1 MKFNITIE
9 MVDVTREDLM
19 HLNSV
24 LGPLNGVT
32 TTTPAPK
39 EEAPTPTPKEEVP
52 AHDPKEEAPAPDAK
66 KKSPKEKVSAPVKEE
81 SPKEEAPK
89 EEAPVKEEASVKEED
104 LLDVAVK
111 RATALLADGDTTPV
125 KNALKA
131 AGARRVSELRGDAL
145 VTFLDALPEED

>member
-9 MVDVTREDLM
+9 MIDVTREDLQ

-24 LGPLNGVT
+24 LGPLNVVP
-32 TTTPAPK
+32 TPAPASK
-39 EEAPTPTPKEEVP
+39 EEKSPVP
-52 AHDPKEEAPAPDAK
+52 ASKKKSPTPKEEAPAPASKEEEAPAPASK
-66 KKSPKEKVSAPVKEE
+66 KKSPTPKEE
-81 SPKEEAPK
+81 SPKESTEV
-89 EEAPVKEEASVKEED
+89 EEAPVKEED

-145 VTFLDALPEED
+145 VAFLDALPEED

>member
-24 LGPLNGVT
+24 LGPLNGGVT

-39 EEAPTPTPKEEVP
+39 NEEAPTPTPKEEVP

-81 SPKEEAPK
+81 APK
-89 EEAPVKEEASVKEED
+89 ESPKEEASVKEED
-104 LLDVAVK
+104 LLDAAVK
-111 RATALLADGDTTPV
+111 RATALLVDGDTTPV

-145 VTFLDALPEED
+145 VTFLEALPKED

>member
-9 MVDVTREDLM
+9 MIDVTREDLQ

-24 LGPLNGVT
+24 FGPLNAVP
-32 TTTPAPK
+32 TPAPASK
-39 EEAPTPTPKEEVP
+39 E
-52 AHDPKEEAPAPDAK
+52 EEAPAPASKEEKSPVPASK
-66 KKSPKEKVSAPVKEE
+66 KKSPTPKEE
-81 SPKEEAPK
+81 SPKESTEV
-89 EEAPVKEEASVKEED
+89 EEAPVKEED

-145 VTFLDALPEED
+145 VAFLDALPEED

>member
-9 MVDVTREDLM
+9 MVDVTREDLE

-24 LGPLNGVT
+24 LGPLNVVP
-32 TTTPAPK
+32 TPAPASK
-39 EEAPTPTPKEEVP
+39 EEEAPAP
-52 AHDPKEEAPAPDAK
+52 ASKKKSTTPKEEAPAPASKGEKSPAPASK
-66 KKSPKEKVSAPVKEE
+66 KKSHTPKEE
-81 SPKEEAPK
+81 STEVEEAP
-89 EEAPVKEEASVKEED
+89 VKEED

-145 VTFLDALPEED
+145 VAFLDALPEED

>member
-9 MVDVTREDLM
+9 MIDATREDLQ

-24 LGPLNGVT
+24 LGPLNAVP
-32 TTTPAPK
+32 TPAPASK
-39 EEAPTPTPKEEVP
+39 E
-52 AHDPKEEAPAPDAK
+52 EEAPAPASKEEKSPVPASKKK
-66 KKSPKEKVSAPVKEE
+66 KKSPTPKEE
-81 SPKEEAPK
+81 SPKESTEV
-89 EEAPVKEEASVKEED
+89 EEAPVKEED

-145 VTFLDALPEED
+145 LAFLDALPEEA

>member
-9 MVDVTREDLM
+9 MIDVTREDLQ

-32 TTTPAPK
+32 TMTPAPK
-39 EEAPTPTPKEEVP
+39 QEAQTPTPKEEVP
-52 AHDPKEEAPAPDAK
+52 AHDPKEETPAPDTK
-66 KKSPKEKVSAPVKEE
+66 KKSPKKKVSAPVKEE
-81 SPKEEAPK
+81 APK
-89 EEAPVKEEASVKEED
+89 EAPVKEEASVKEED

-145 VTFLDALPEED
+145 VAFLDALPEED

>member
-9 MVDVTREDLM
+9 MVDVTREDLE

-32 TTTPAPK
+32 TTTPTPK
-39 EEAPTPTPKEEVP
+39 KQEAPTPT
-52 AHDPKEEAPAPDAK
+52 PKEEAPAPDAK

-81 SPKEEAPK
+81 APKEEAPK
-89 EEAPVKEEASVKEED
+89 EESPKESPKEEASVKEED

-145 VTFLDALPEED
+145 VTFLEALPKED

>member
-9 MVDVTREDLM
+9 MIDVTREDLQ

-24 LGPLNGVT
+24 LGPLNAVP
-32 TTTPAPK
+32 TPAPASK
-39 EEAPTPTPKEEVP
+39 EEEAPAPASKKKKSPT
-52 AHDPKEEAPAPDAK
+52 PKEEAPAPASKEEKSPVPASK
-66 KKSPKEKVSAPVKEE
+66 KKSPTPKEE
-81 SPKEEAPK
+81 SPKESTEV
-89 EEAPVKEEASVKEED
+89 EEAPVKEED

-125 KNALKA
+125 KNALKV

-145 VTFLDALPEED
+145 VAFLDALPEED